1 MSFNITSGNVENSVL
16 YLVAGDQSVIYQ
28 GVTFSTGQNFRG
40 STGASA
46 SGFSLTG
53 AGSALVYEVSE
64 LKGGAVEFETN
75 FVDSPYFTDVTVL
88 NGFAV
93 EFELN
98 NNEKL
103 VEETTAIKG
112 FGIELL
118 NFPFYSFEVIEHRL
132 F

>member
-1 MSFNITSGNVENSVL
+1 MSFNITSGNIENRVL
-16 YLVAGDQSVIYQ
+16 YLVAGGQSVIYQ
-28 GVTFSTGQNFRG
+28 GATFSTGQNFRG
-40 STGASA
+40 ATGATT
-46 SGFSLTG
+46 FSLTG

-64 LKGGAVEFETN
+64 LKGGAVEFETSH
-75 FVDSPYFTDVTVL
+75 VDLPSFPDVTML
-88 NGFAV
+88 KGFSV

-103 VEETTAIKG
+103 VDETTRIQG
-112 FGIELL
+112 FGIELV